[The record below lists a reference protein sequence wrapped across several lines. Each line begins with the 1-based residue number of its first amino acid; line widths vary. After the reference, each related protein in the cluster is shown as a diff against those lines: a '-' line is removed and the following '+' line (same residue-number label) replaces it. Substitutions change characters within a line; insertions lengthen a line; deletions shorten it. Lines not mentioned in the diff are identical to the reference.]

1 MSTGT
6 VSAGTI
12 ERVCVGRVETFRDA
26 DGREMTSAVRKRPVE
41 EPVAVT
47 SEGLARDA
55 SAHPSHRGPNMWIH
69 AFPAQHYAWFEAR
82 AGRRIPVPAFGEN
95 LSMSGCDEQ
104 TVRVGDVV
112 RAGTALLQVTQPTV
126 RCSTLGR
133 AAGLPLLLD
142 WIEESL
148 FTGWYYRVLEPG
160 TVTAGDRWELVR
172 QGTSRWTIDRLN
184 RALLRE
190 LHDRALVQEL
200 VASPDLTP
208 EWKGSLSRRAARLH
222 PGGTATA

>member
-1 MSTGT
+1 MTS
-6 VSAGTI
+6 GTI
-12 ERVCVGRVETFRDA
+12 ERVCVGRVETFRDL

-41 EPVAVT
+41 EPVAIT
-47 SEGLARDA
+47 ADGFGDDA
-55 SAHPSHRGPNMWIH
+55 SAHPTHHGPNMWVH
-69 AFPAQHYAWFEAR
+69 AFPAAHYAWFEAR

-95 LSMSGCDEQ
+95 LSMTGCDEE

-148 FTGWYYRVLEPG
+148 FTGWYYRILEPG
-160 TVTAGDRWELVR
+160 TVAAGDRWERVR
-172 QGTSRWTIDRLN
+172 AGDDRWTIARLN

-190 LHDRALVQEL
+190 LGDAAQVEEL
-200 VASPDLTP
+200 LASPDLMP
-208 EWKGSLSRRAARLH
+208 EWKGSLSRRAARFR
-222 PGGTATA
+222 PSA